1 MRTVKP
7 FLILFF
13 VVVLLTV
20 SAEAQPSELNTHDLI
35 GKVKRVDER
44 TVDVRIVD
52 GVRKEEKGKFVSSMV
67 FDEKGRLTFESIE
80 GEVITERRH
89 SHSKDGVRRTI
100 SDSKRPFEKPDAY
113 KRPSVSATRF
123 TYDAG
128 DNSISEDR
136 LTGRDFGDSVI
147 ELDQYGQR
155 IKYYFDVSNRLLKQV
170 IMGPNKS
177 EVMTYEYFY
186 RTSGPPTEVVISNKG
201 RALQFI
207 KYKYVLDE
215 AGNWTKRESESKPVN
230 PSHQTTFDV
239 VYRKITYYKN

>member
-1 MRTVKP
+1 MIATKL

-13 VVVLLTV
+13 SLFLHSV
-20 SAEAQPSELNTHDLI
+20 AAQPSELNTHDLI

-44 TVDVRIVD
+44 RVDVKIVD
-52 GVRKEEKGKFVSSMV
+52 GVRKEEKSNLASSMV
-67 FDEKGRLTFESIE
+67 FDEKGRMTFESFE

-100 SDSKRPFEKPDAY
+100 SDSKRPFEKPNAY

-123 TYDAG
+123 TYDASE
-128 DNSISEDR
+128 NSISEDR

-147 ELDQYGQR
+147 EFNRYGQR
-155 IKYYFDVSNRLLKQV
+155 IKYYFDPSNRLLKQV
-170 IMGPNKS
+170 IMAPNKS

-186 RTSGPPTEVVISNKG
+186 RTSGPPSEVVISNKG

-215 AGNWTKRESESKPVN
+215 AGNWTKRESEAKPVN
-230 PSHQTTFDV
+230 PAHETTFDT